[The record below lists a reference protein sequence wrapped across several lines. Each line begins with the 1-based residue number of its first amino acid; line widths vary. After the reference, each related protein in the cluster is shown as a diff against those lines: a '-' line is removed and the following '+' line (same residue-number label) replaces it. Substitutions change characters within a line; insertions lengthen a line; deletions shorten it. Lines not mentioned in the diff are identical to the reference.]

1 MRVIFPKVTC
11 FKHLYPYVYREFVAY
26 IKRVPFEHNE
36 WVVVM
41 PFHFLNCILELA
53 YIMVAYGFFVV
64 MESLRNRAIL
74 VPSLN
79 GSHFLTDA
87 LSNLLVAYF

>member
-53 YIMVAYGFFVV
+53 HIMVWFLCSDGYSK
-64 MESLRNRAIL
+64 ES
-74 VPSLN
+74 SDS
-79 GSHFLTDA
+79 GSE
-87 LSNLLVAYF
+87 S